1 MDITVIGTGYVG
13 LVSGACFAEIGHN
26 VTCLDTDGDKVAAL
40 QSGAIPIFEP
50 GLEGLID
57 RARRAGRIHF
67 TTGYETSIVG
77 AKAVFIAVGTPSSET
92 GKADLSQVDAAVEAM
107 APYLDPGTAVI
118 MKSTVPV
125 GTTRRISETLAELRP
140 DLEPPIG
147 SNPEFLKQG
156 AAVED
161 FMHPDRIV
169 IGSMHQDAE
178 ATLRSIYQPL
188 LRADAPALFT
198 DLETAELVKY
208 ASNTFLATKLA
219 FINEMADLCEQ
230 TGASIGDVATGMG
243 MDSRIS
249 ESFLRAGPGYGGSCF
264 PKDTQALLHES
275 RTHGA
280 PSRIVAAA
288 VDVNHNRRSKM
299 IDKVVNAL
307 GGTVAGLDIGTL
319 GVTFKANTDDLRE
332 SPAIEIIRG
341 LIGLGAMV
349 RAYDPQGMERAG
361 EVLPSVTFVRDP
373 YEAARNAD
381 GLIILTEWSE
391 FATLDLS
398 RIKAELRTP
407 VIVDLRNLYE
417 PADVAST
424 GLAYYSVG
432 RMPAAPEVS

>member
-1 MDITVIGTGYVG
+1 MNITLIGTGYVG
-13 LVSGACFAEIGHN
+13 LVSGACLAELGHD
-26 VTCLDTDGDKVAAL
+26 VTCLDIDHEKVAAL
-40 QSGAIPIFEP
+40 RDGAIPIFEP
-50 GLEGLID
+50 GLEGLI
-57 RARRAGRIHF
+57 RRAERANRIRF
-67 TTGYETSIVG
+67 TTDYATAIRG
-77 AKAVFIAVGTPSSET
+77 AAAVFIAVGTPSSET
-92 GKADLSQVDAAVEAM
+92 GKADLSQVDAAVRDLAPHLEAG
-107 APYLDPGTAVI
+107 ATVV

-125 GTTRRISETLAELRP
+125 GTTRRIDDTLAEFRP
-140 DLEPPIG
+140 DLERSIG

-169 IGSMHQDAE
+169 IGFLDEQAKRV
-178 ATLRSIYQPL
+178 LQQVYQPL
-188 LRADAPALFT
+188 IGTGAPVLFS

-208 ASNTFLATKLA
+208 ASNTFLATKLS

-230 TGASIGDVATGMG
+230 TGASISKVAEGMG

-288 VDVNHNRRSKM
+288 VDVNHNRRTQM
-299 IDKVVNAL
+299 IEKIVAAL
-307 GGTVAGLDIGTL
+307 GGNVAGLDIGAL

-341 LIGLGAMV
+341 LIGLGASI
-349 RAYDPQGMERAG
+349 RAYDPEGIERARK
-361 EVLPSVTFVRDP
+361 VLPSVTFVENP
-373 YEAARNAD
+373 YEVAQDAD

-391 FATLDLS
+391 FATLDLD
-398 RIKAELRTP
+398 RVREGLRVP
-407 VIVDLRNLYE
+407 VIVDLRNLYHPQE
-417 PADVAST
+417 VVTA
-424 GLAYYSVG
+424 GLAYHSVG
-432 RMPAAPEVS
+432 HRPAQPGEI